1 MTLSDL
7 MKKGFL
13 TAATATPATVAT
25 HKRKTTPTVATV
37 AGVAVA
43 NFQKSE
49 SGAKVLALPELVR
62 EFMEVDGLSLT
73 EAQALAAVSVQP
85 RAPEE
90 WLALIA
96 ELDALIERYC
106 AAVEVTDEARAVILA
121 AKCAQSLAS
130 IPSTLEWFRR
140 ELALL
145 ADRP

>member
-1 MTLSDL
+1 MALSDL

-13 TAATATPATVAT
+13 TAATATFATVAT
-25 HKRKTTPTVATV
+25 PERKITPTVATV

-49 SGAKVLALPELVR
+49 SGAKVLALPDLVR
-62 EFMEVDGLSLT
+62 EFMAVDGLSLT

-106 AAVEVTDEARAVILA
+106 LAAGVTDEGKAEILA
-121 AKCAQSLAS
+121 ARCAQSLAS
-130 IPSTLEWFRR
+130 IPDTLEWFRR

-145 ADRP
+145 VARL